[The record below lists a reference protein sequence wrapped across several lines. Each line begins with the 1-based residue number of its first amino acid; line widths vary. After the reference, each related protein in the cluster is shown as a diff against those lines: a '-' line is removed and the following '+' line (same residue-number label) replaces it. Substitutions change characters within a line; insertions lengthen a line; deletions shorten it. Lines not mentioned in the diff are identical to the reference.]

1 MEDIRELN
9 ERISQ
14 YENRE
19 KELEQ
24 MEARLRM
31 AIDVTQLG
39 TWEYYPLTSKLNWS
53 EECKKIYGLPLNAEV
68 NFEAFAEHIY
78 PDDRDFV
85 QKAIQKAMDPR
96 GNNRYDITYRIT
108 RFDDD
113 STRWIRAHGKVYLND
128 QMQAE
133 LFMGTVLDITEN
145 KLAIEKLT
153 RSEKL
158 FKTIAVS
165 IPKSIIIVI
174 DKDSHV
180 LALEGD
186 IVEKMGFKGKDFEGK
201 HLRDISPSE
210 RYNAT
215 KHLYERLLN
224 GEKFSEE
231 RISANGEIYMV
242 HFVPLRN
249 EKGDVEAGLIVAIDI
264 SEIKQAE
271 EKSAKLAAIVE
282 SSDDAIISK
291 TFDSIITSWNDS
303 AQRIFGYTAGEMIGE
318 SILKLIPSD
327 RQDEEPQI
335 ISRLKKGERV
345 EHFETKRVTKD
356 GKLLDVSL
364 TISPIKDTHG
374 NVIGVSKIARDITE
388 KKQEET
394 RKNDFIAIVSH
405 ELKTPL
411 TSMKSYIQVL
421 LQKAKKAGDSF
432 SINALARADMQ
443 AKKMT
448 LMIQDFLTMAKLEDG
463 RVPLHKEIF
472 KLHSLADEV
481 VSDAQILT
489 SIHTV
494 ELKDCPDVKL
504 NADREKIGQVLTN
517 LVSNAIKYSPK
528 GGNIVVGCQM
538 LEGKKVKIY
547 VRDEGVG
554 ISAEDQ
560 KRLFER
566 FYRVKN
572 EKLKTISGFGIG
584 LYLVSEILSYHNS
597 KIEVESA
604 EGVGSTFYFIL
615 DIV

>member
-1 MEDIRELN
+1 MENIRELN

-31 AIDVTQLG
+31 AIDATQLG
-39 TWEYYPLTSKLNWS
+39 TWEYYPLTGKLNWS
-53 EECKKIYGLPLNAEV
+53 DECKKIYGLPVNAEV
-68 NFEAFAEHIY
+68 TFEAFAEHIY
-78 PDDRDFV
+78 PGDRDFV
-85 QKAIQKAMDPR
+85 QREIQKAMDPK

-108 RFDDD
+108 RFDDN
-113 STRWIRAHGKVYLND
+113 SVRWIRAQGKVYLNG
-128 QMQAE
+128 QVQAE
-133 LFMGTVLDITEN
+133 LFMGTVLDITDN
-145 KLAIEKLT
+145 KLSIEKLT

-174 DKDSHV
+174 DKDSHL
-180 LALEGD
+180 LALEGE
-186 IVEKMGFKGKDFEGK
+186 IVEKMGFKVKDFEGK
-201 HLRDISPSE
+201 HLRDIGPPE
-210 RYNAT
+210 RYDAT

-231 RISANGEIYMV
+231 RVSPNGEIYMV

-249 EKGDVEAGLIVAIDI
+249 ENGEVEAGLIVAIDI

-291 TFDSIITSWNDS
+291 TFDSIVTSWNDS
-303 AQRIFGYTAGEMIGE
+303 ARRIFGYTAGEMIGE
-318 SILKLIPSD
+318 SIVKLIPQD
-327 RQDEEPQI
+327 RLEEEPQI
-335 ISRLKKGERV
+335 IARLKRGERV

-356 GKLLDVSL
+356 GKMLDVSL
-364 TISPIKDTHG
+364 TISPIRDTHG
-374 NVIGVSKIARDITE
+374 NIIGVSKIARDITE

-411 TSMKSYIQVL
+411 TSMKSYVQVM
-421 LQKAKKAGDSF
+421 LQKAKKDGDSF
-432 SINALARADMQ
+432 SINALTRADMQ

-448 LMIQDFLTMAKLEDG
+448 VMIQDFLTMAKLEDG
-463 RVPLHKEIF
+463 KVPLHKEIF
-472 KLHSLADEV
+472 KLHGLADEV

-494 ELKDCPDVKL
+494 ELKDCPGVKL

-517 LVSNAIKYSPK
+517 LVSNAMKYSPK
-528 GGNIVVGCQM
+528 GGVIVVGCQL

-547 VRDEGVG
+547 VQDEGVG
-554 ISAEDQ
+554 ISAKDQ

-615 DIV
+615 DTI